1 MPGACSSRRS
11 SVAAMPVRIRLAR
24 QGRKRQPVYRIRVQV
39 RGQLCKSHL
48 RLCRAATC
56 ALTRAAWVA
65 GAQDSKA
72 KRDGKFIEETGAYY
86 PVAESELER
95 KEKLKVLRLEHV
107 RGHS

>member
-1 MPGACSSRRS
+1 M
-11 SVAAMPVRIRLAR
+11 
-24 QGRKRQPVYRIRVQV
+24 
-39 RGQLCKSHL
+39 
-48 RLCRAATC
+48 
-56 ALTRAAWVA
+56 A

-95 KEKLKVLRLEHV
+95 QEKLKVLRLEHV